1 MTSLR
6 RPVAGTIRGMSEV
19 LSPETKT
26 PKVGFVSLGCPK
38 ALTDSELILTQLSAE
53 GYQTS
58 KTFEGA
64 DLVIV
69 NTCGF
74 IDDAVR
80 GKPGHHRRGAGRERQ
95 VIVTGCLGAKAGEGG
110 GNLVG
115 RCIRRCWPSPAR
127 TPPRK

>member
-1 MTSLR
+1 MTT
-6 RPVAGTIRGMSEV
+6 PAGAAAPR
-19 LSPETKT
+19 
-26 PKVGFVSLGCPK
+26 VGFVSLGCPK

-80 GKPGHHRRGAGRERQ
+80 ESLDTIGEALAENGK
-95 VIVTGCLGAKAGEGG
+95 VIVTGCLGAKAGKDG
-110 GNLVG
+110 GNLIQD
-115 RCIRRCWPSPAR
+115 CLLYTSPSPRDQRGSRMPSSA
-127 TPPRK
+127 

>member
-1 MTSLR
+1 MK
-6 RPVAGTIRGMSEV
+6 V
-19 LSPETKT
+19 

-74 IDDAVR
+74 IDDAVKESLDTIGEALPR
-80 GKPGHHRRGAGRERQ
+80 TARSSSPAAWVHGPVRVAGTLCGKCTPA
-95 VIVTGCLGAKAGEGG
+95 
-110 GNLVG
+110 
-115 RCIRRCWPSPAR
+115 CWPSPA
-127 TPPRK
+127 PMPRRR